1 MASRLSIVPDSR
13 FESLAPVLAE
23 RLSAVTAS
31 ITPDN
36 FLSLTDALFL
46 EVLRRG
52 VEEVGGDEAT
62 IWLPDSAGEHL
73 VPACNTGSRAG
84 DFVGVFRQ
92 ALSSGLVSLVFA
104 TEQPMLINAAHADPR
119 HSPLADRALGQR
131 TEAMIAVPFSF
142 LRSGRGVLSCVRLA
156 AGVGGEFEPGHLG
169 RMQRTSVL
177 LGRLV
182 EHRILGETV
191 AWSAHT

>member
-1 MASRLSIVPDSR
+1 M
-13 FESLAPVLAE
+13 LAE
-23 RLSAVTAS
+23 RLSAVTAT

-36 FLSLTDALFL
+36 FASLADGLFL

-62 IWLPDSAGEHL
+62 VWLPDLAGEHL
-73 VPACNTGSRAG
+73 VPACNTGPRAG
-84 DFVGVFRQ
+84 ELVGVLRQ
-92 ALSSGLVSLVFA
+92 PLSSGLVSLVFA
-104 TEQPMLINAAHADPR
+104 TEQPMLVNAAHSDPR
-119 HSPLADRALGQR
+119 HSPLVDRALAQR
-131 TEAMIAVPFSF
+131 TDALIAVPFSF

-156 AGVGGEFEPGHLG
+156 GGVGGQFAPEHLG
-169 RMQRTSVL
+169 RIQRTSVV

-182 EHRILGETV
+182 EHRILSDTV